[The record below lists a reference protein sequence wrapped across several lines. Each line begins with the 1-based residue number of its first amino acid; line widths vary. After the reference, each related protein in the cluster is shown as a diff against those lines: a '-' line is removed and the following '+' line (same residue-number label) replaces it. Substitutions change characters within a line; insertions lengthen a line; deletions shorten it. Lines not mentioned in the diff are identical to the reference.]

1 MSCAEVSVWS
11 ILDYYG
17 TRFPDFRV
25 ILPSEVLKELERH
38 AAEQPLPTRGLE
50 FGLQFSPCFNFLS
63 VNSAVFYVNS
73 SFSKPAYSLI
83 VSISMD
89 LLA

>member
-25 ILPSEVLKELERH
+25 ILPSEILKELERH

-50 FGLQFSPCFNFLS
+50 FGLQF
-63 VNSAVFYVNS
+63 SAVFYVNS